1 MSSSFG
7 GLTTALSAMYA
18 HRSGLELAGQNIAN
32 ANTEGYSRQ
41 RADLKANGTSSVPAI
56 YSTGPGVAGAGV
68 SIADVVRLR
77 DTLLEERGRAEHS
90 QNAYANTVNQAYG
103 SIENVLAEPSDQG
116 VAAQLSEFWAAWHDV
131 ANNPGDW
138 AARTQVLQ
146 RGSLVADGLRTAHD
160 AYSSVWNGTRT
171 DLDALT
177 VEVNDTAAAVVELN
191 QTIRRAH
198 GAGLPANELVDQ
210 RDVHVMRLAELVGAT
225 TVAREDGSVDVL
237 VNGSTLVAGTS
248 NRGLVVT
255 GARSLVEQ
263 GTDPV
268 ALRWAD
274 NNTAVAPGG
283 QIAANLD
290 IVTNVLP
297 GQVAAL
303 DQVAA
308 RLADTV
314 NTGHRLGYG
323 LDGVNDRPFF
333 TGTTA
338 AAIAVAVTSPNHVAA
353 SGIPGGGLSGS
364 NADALAVLGD
374 RSDGADATY
383 RDMTVGLGL
392 AAQTA
397 ARRADIQSRVTTE
410 IDAARAAGA
419 GVNLDEEMTNML
431 AYQRAYEAAARL
443 LTTIDGVLDVL
454 INRTGLVGR

>member
-1 MSSSFG
+1 MSGSFG
-7 GLTTALSAMYA
+7 GLTMALSAMYA
-18 HRSGLELAGQNIAN
+18 HRSGLELTGQNIAN

-41 RADLKANGTSSVPAI
+41 RVDLRANGGSPVPAFHSI
-56 YSTGPGVAGAGV
+56 ERGVAGAGV
-68 SIADVVRLR
+68 SVADVVRLR
-77 DTLLEERGRAEHS
+77 DVLLEARGRAEHS
-90 QNAYANTVNQAYG
+90 QDAYANTVDQAYG
-103 SIENVLAEPSDQG
+103 SIENVLAEPSDRA
-116 VAAQLSEFWAAWHDV
+116 VAAQLSELWAAWHDV
-131 ANNPGDW
+131 ANNPGDG
-138 AARTQVLQ
+138 AARSQVLQ

-177 VEVNDTAAAVVELN
+177 VEVNGIAAAVVELN
-191 QTIRRAH
+191 QTIQRAH
-198 GAGLPANELVDQ
+198 AAGLPANELVDQ

-225 TVAREDGSVDVL
+225 AVARADGAVNVH

-248 NRGLVVT
+248 SRSLVVT
-255 GARSLVEQ
+255 GARGLPEQ
-263 GTDPV
+263 DTDPV
-268 ALRWAD
+268 TLRWAD
-274 NNTAVAPGG
+274 NDSPVVPGG

-290 IVTNVLP
+290 IVTVVLP

-303 DQVAA
+303 DQVAS

-314 NTGHRLGYG
+314 NTAHRMGYG

-338 AAIAVAVTSPNHVAA
+338 AAIAVAVTSPDHVAA
-353 SGIPGGGLSGS
+353 SGSPGGGLSGS

-392 AAQTA
+392 LAQTA
-397 ARRADIQSRVTTE
+397 ARRADIQSRVTMD
-410 IDAARAAGA
+410 IDAAREAGA